1 MGDTLAKRVA
11 SLFATLSLD
20 DSDYKQGLNSARSGL
35 QGLGSSISNVG
46 SRLQTVGASMT
57 AFTAPITAG
66 LVYAVN
72 ESRTFS
78 RTMSNINAILGITGT
93 EAEALRTTLLN
104 YGGDTVAGPQ
114 AVAEAYYEIVS
125 GVADVTTHMAILDA
139 AVATSEAGQ
148 ADLTATT
155 AALISIMNS
164 YRFPAE
170 DAAFASDVLSRTVGM
185 GVGSM
190 DEFGSAIGRTAGL
203 AAQFGIGFDELGGSM
218 AYLTAQGYSA
228 SQAGTLVE
236 NMITTLLNPTE
247 NLREAIAALGYDSGA
262 ALLEAEGLAGAYQLL
277 SEQNGGLDGLITNT
291 TALQGAVALTNEGFD
306 GFLTTFIGGIEGAT
320 AAAREIQNETATW
333 ELFRSKLDELAILV
347 GDQLAPVLV
356 DLMDDKIIPLINTTL
371 DWIAANPQLFGTI
384 VMITGAVTLLGP
396 IIFALGTAI
405 TIVSTAVGVLTFAL
419 SPLGVALIAGG
430 LLVLAYKNNWL
441 GFKDFIDGTVRPTI
455 ERLINDIR
463 TLNSLV
469 GNPLNLES
477 NITVAPRGHGTYEGG
492 GFYASAGPSAATG
505 FVPAGSGTHAGGGAW
520 AGGPIPGRAGGGNV
534 AAGSPYVVG
543 EEGPELFVPGMSGG
557 ILPAGLTAGLM
568 GGGGGMINVYQQ
580 PGESGEALARRIVE
594 LQRMNG

>member
-1 MGDTLAKRVA
+1 MAKRVA
-11 SLFATLSLD
+11 SLFATLALD

-35 QGLGSSISNVG
+35 QGLGGQISSIG
-46 SRLQTVGASMT
+46 GRLQSVGASMT

-66 LVYAVN
+66 LVFAVN

-93 EAEALRTTLLN
+93 EAESLRQTLLD

-170 DAAFASDVLSRTVGM
+170 EAAFASDVLSRTVGM

-277 SEQNGGLDGLITNT
+277 SEQNGGLAGLVSNT

-306 GFLTTFIGGIEGAT
+306 GFLATFIGGIEGAT

-333 ELFRSKLDELAILV
+333 DLFKSKLQELSITV

-356 DLMDDKIIPLINTTL
+356 DLMDNKIIPLINTTL
-371 DWIAANPQLFGTI
+371 EWIDANPQLFGTL
-384 VMITGAVTLLGP
+384 VMITAAVTLLGP
-396 IIFALGTAI
+396 LVFILGTAI
-405 TIVSTAVGVLTFAL
+405 SIVGAAVTALTLLF
-419 SPLGVALIAGG
+419 SPLGIALVAGG
-430 LLVLAYKNNWL
+430 LLVLAYQNNWL
-441 GFKDFIDGTVRPTI
+441 GFKNFVDNTVRPAI

-463 TLNSLV
+463 TLNSLA
-469 GNPLNLES
+469 GNPLGLES
-477 NITVAPRGHGTYEGG
+477 TMNIAPAGHSSTPTATG
-492 GFYASAGPSAATG
+492 GFGGASASGGAQGVIP
-505 FVPAGSGTHAGGGAW
+505 VGSGTHAGGGFW
-520 AGGPIPGRAGGGNV
+520 ASGARAGGGDV
-534 AAGSPYVVG
+534 MGGRSYLVG
-543 EEGPELFVPGMSGG
+543 EEGPEFFKPSESGS

-568 GGGGGMINVYQQ
+568 GGGGGGTFNIYQQ
-580 PGESGEALARRIVE
+580 PGESGETLARRIVE